1 MKITRRQLRKLISEA
16 YRKGVPY
23 RAPIDQ
29 SDSHIA
35 KQYPQFTDKLAT
47 VDTAQSQAFKQAL
60 DPNRP
65 LPDIVL
71 DRETIETVRLA
82 DNYNNYDEGVEV
94 SIPRELV
101 DAVVDTYQRVRA
113 EEQQQ
118 GTLGYPER
126 ATPQAVSIF
135 RYSAQRVFQHID
147 NYIADNYNG
156 DTVRA
161 YADPYPAKGYRAKE
175 FENAMMAVGAYL

>member
-35 KQYPQFTDKLAT
+35 KQYPQFTDKLAA

-101 DAVVDTYQRVRA
+101 DSVVDTYQRVRA
-113 EEQQQ
+113 EEQHH
-118 GTLGYPER
+118 GDY

-175 FENAMMAVGAYL
+175 FENAMVAVGAYL